1 MRNGP
6 LSVLRK
12 NGLLIFHYEKSFPNP
27 FHKKVNIKIVLGR
40 EEAVVALMIYD
51 VGGRLVKSFPPF
63 HSKLPA
69 VITWDGKDDSDH
81 RCPDGIYFIHLVTT
95 KTPQH

>member
-1 MRNGP
+1 M
-6 LSVLRK
+6 LRK

-51 VGGRLVKSFPPF
+51 VGGRLVKSFLLLSPGMERII
-63 HSKLPA
+63 L
-69 VITWDGKDDSDH
+69 ITDVLTVSTL
-81 RCPDGIYFIHLVTT
+81 FIW
-95 KTPQH
+95 